1 MTMSTKSKKIR
12 VAGGGLRVLDGGPG
26 AFDAPENAPGR
37 VPPHSVE
44 AEEYLLGAILLDG
57 GDVMARCQRAKIA
70 PGSFYVPANRVIF
83 EHLAD
88 MYKRDLPLDL
98 AVLAEELK
106 TTGVLD
112 EIGGYGYLT
121 RVSGNVPTT
130 ARASYFIKKVRE
142 LWGLRELIRFCTGMV
157 ENCYGY
163 SGNLPEM
170 VNASRAKLE
179 RMYDW
184 ATCAGPE
191 LGRQQ
196 AEAAIKAAEDMIA
209 GRVDKSRWLTW
220 GIPGFDELFGCFDV
234 NNEDYYVTIAGLRSQ
249 GKSTLA
255 RQIAIANLQNG
266 KRGVVFNLE
275 TGAKGWLMRGAGGFA
290 KINQRTVSQEVRKER
305 LAAYRQ
311 RLQEQRAWMGERLWL
326 FEDVFAID
334 EIEIK
339 IREIH
344 RACQARAEADYRARG
359 EVPPE
364 GLPGLDFVVLDY
376 IQLVSYGV
384 IPRGMNREQ
393 QLAEISRRLLLLA
406 KKLHVTFC
414 VLAQLSRKSADEARR
429 PRISD
434 IRESGQIENDSSRV
448 VMLYVLPEGKTGKQ
462 DESTIM
468 PECEIIQGKNRNG
481 VTGYEPCVFEKP
493 FGTFVA
499 GVKAGDPRPGQRV
512 DPSAG
517 YGRSRGGAA

>member
-1 MTMSTKSKKIR
+1 MNKHARALKNSS
-12 VAGGGLRVLDGGPG
+12 VAGGGRDGLRLLKDGEG
-26 AFDAPENAPGR
+26 DQAPGR

-44 AEEYLLGAILLDG
+44 AEEQLLSACLIDGA
-57 GDVMARCQRAKIA
+57 DVMARCKREKITA
-70 PGSFYVPANRVIF
+70 NAFYVPANRVIF
-83 EHLAD
+83 ERLED
-88 MYKRDLPLDL
+88 MYQRDVPIDL

-106 TTGVLD
+106 TVGVLD
-112 EIGGYGYLT
+112 ELGGYTYLT
-121 RVSGNVPTT
+121 RISGRIPTT
-130 ARASYFIKKVRE
+130 AGASYFIEKIRE

-157 ENCYGY
+157 EQCYGY
-163 SGNLPEM
+163 SGGLPDM

-184 ATCAGPE
+184 TTCAGPE
-191 LGRQQ
+191 RGQQQ
-196 AEAAIKAAEDMIA
+196 ADAAIKAAEDMIA

-220 GIPGFDELFGCFDV
+220 GIQGFDELFGAFDV
-234 NNEDYYVTIAGLRSQ
+234 NNEDFYVTVAGLRSQ
-249 GKSTLA
+249 GKSSLA
-255 RQIAIANLQNG
+255 RQFAIANLERG
-266 KRGVVFNLE
+266 RKGVVFNLE

-305 LAAYRQ
+305 LAAYRK
-311 RLQEQRAWMGERLWL
+311 RLQDQKAWMGERLWL

-344 RACQARAEADYRARG
+344 RACQAKAEAEYRARG
-359 EVPPE
+359 EEPPAE
-364 GLPGLDFVVLDY
+364 LPGLDFVVLDY
-376 IQLVSYGV
+376 IQLISYGV
-384 IPRGMNREQ
+384 VPRGMNREQ

-406 KKLHVTFC
+406 KKLKVTFF

-448 VMLYVLPEGKTGKQ
+448 IMLYVLPEGKTGKQ
-462 DESTIM
+462 DESTMM

-493 FGTFVA
+493 FGVFVA

-512 DPSAG
+512 DPAAG
-517 YGRSRGGAA
+517 YGRNRGGDM